1 MRIHCAPCAGITH
14 ARTTPYR
21 GVRSMRAHSK
31 VGVEMTGFD
40 ELFRRIEG
48 EQIPGG
54 CDRCDAYQ
62 TVEIESPGMHVI
74 RIHHDDWC
82 PVLKAMQAGEN

>member
-31 VGVEMTGFD
+31 GVGVSGFD
-40 ELFRRIEG
+40 ELFKKVDG

-54 CDRCDAYQ
+54 CDHCDAYQ
-62 TVEIESPGMHVI
+62 TVKVVSPGVHEIQVS
-74 RIHHDDWC
+74 HDDWC
-82 PVLKAMQAGEN
+82 PVLRAIQAGEN